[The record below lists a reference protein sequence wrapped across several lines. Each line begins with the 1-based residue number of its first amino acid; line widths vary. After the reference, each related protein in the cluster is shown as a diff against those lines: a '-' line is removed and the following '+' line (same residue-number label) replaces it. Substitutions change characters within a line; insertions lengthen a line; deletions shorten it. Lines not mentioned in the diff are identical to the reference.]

1 MGGGDGFEYARR
13 AESRGALRGRGTGR
27 DLFAGRGRGGGGD
40 ERGVQ
45 RVIPESF
52 TLITWDFVVD
62 NSVPGA
68 RVKPVTG
75 ENLSSKSSKKE
86 SAETPGAKEYL
97 IPTSQNNS
105 PLMSKNLLGEMRKAG
120 VALKR
125 LTSTNVKQ
133 LGFQE
138 KIGLIEELDEM
149 RATISGYMAED
160 KAVVLY
166 GNKLLQEADEFR
178 DELRG

>member
-1 MGGGDGFEYARR
+1 
-13 AESRGALRGRGTGR
+13 
-27 DLFAGRGRGGGGD
+27 
-40 ERGVQ
+40 
-45 RVIPESF
+45 
-52 TLITWDFVVD
+52 
-62 NSVPGA
+62 
-68 RVKPVTG
+68 
-75 ENLSSKSSKKE
+75 
-86 SAETPGAKEYL
+86 
-97 IPTSQNNS
+97 
-105 PLMSKNLLGEMRKAG
+105 MSKNLLGEMRKAG